1 MTLSSLFIDSD
12 TYWKISS
19 SLVMLMIATITWA
32 FRAKSVLV
40 RGIFTLITIVAG
52 LFLIGIIYH
61 VKTKMI
67 VYDVQETID
76 IVREQPANINGAVL
90 TERKKTGNISASS
103 QWLNAVDEKL
113 PELVGKLD
121 NETEKRDLTF
131 CVKQS
136 KQDLSNVTSIVG
148 AGAGADD
155 DNRILLDNL
164 LITCLKDKGYKF
176 KSLPP
181 SPKISDVARSLL
193 PI

>member
-1 MTLSSLFIDSD
+1 
-12 TYWKISS
+12 
-19 SLVMLMIATITWA
+19 
-32 FRAKSVLV
+32 
-40 RGIFTLITIVAG
+40 
-52 LFLIGIIYH
+52 
-61 VKTKMI
+61 MI

-148 AGAGADD
+148 ADD
-155 DNRILLDNL
+155 DKQILLDNP
-164 LITCLKDKGYKF
+164 LITCLKDKGYEF
-176 KSLPP
+176 KSQ
-181 SPKISDVARSLL
+181 RN
-193 PI
+193 

>member
-61 VKTKMI
+61 VKTNMI
-67 VYDVQETID
+67 VYDVQDTID
-76 IVREQPANINGAVL
+76 ILKEEQPANINGAAL
-90 TERKKTGNISASS
+90 TERKKTVNISASS
-103 QWLNAVDEKL
+103 QWLNTVDEKL
-113 PELVGKLD
+113 PELVGRLD
-121 NETEKRDLTF
+121 NEAEKRDLTF
-131 CVKQS
+131 CVKKS
-136 KQDLSNVTSIVG
+136 KEDLSNVTSIVG
-148 AGAGADD
+148 AED
-155 DNRILLDNL
+155 DNRILLDNP

-181 SPKISDVARSLL
+181 SPKITDVARSLL